1 MNKLKK
7 TALILLGVFI
17 IVAMYLF
24 YAYPYVITEK
34 TPFTDI
40 TFKNNK
46 VFV

>member
-7 TALILLGVFI
+7 TALILLGVLI

-34 TPFTDI
+34 HLLPT
-40 TFKNNK
+40 
-46 VFV
+46 